1 MKEFVKEPAKDI
13 PVVAKVDVLVVGGGP
28 AGVSAAVGAA
38 RAGARTFLIESYGF
52 LGGMWTAGLVL
63 TLAGFNNW
71 LKPYQRCVGGVAG
84 EWLRRATA
92 RGFAED
98 NESWVLNSE
107 PEGMKLIADEL
118 IVEAGVDVLYHTRA
132 TAPIMK
138 DGSVVGCFIENLD
151 GRGAILSEVVIDCT
165 GNGDIFAR
173 SGARFEKSDQM
184 QPLTLAFD
192 IGNIQPDS
200 SISHTEPRKIPIGPE
215 PTELTGK
222 LLRENASRRLDIHF
236 DYQKF
241 NEDHERGLLPLFGGP
256 WTGGI
261 WKDVAWMNTVRVV
274 ADGSDAKDK
283 TRAEIE
289 GRKNAFL
296 LAEYFYRNVPGFSN
310 GRIQRMATEIGVRE
324 TRRLK
329 GVHTLTGDEVR
340 KDIEFED
347 TIGLGCWAI
356 DIHPRDAKANHSL
369 YVPKPFTLPY
379 RMLVPETVDGLLTA
393 GRCVSCDHEALA
405 TIRVGATCA
414 VTGQAAGIAGALAVR
429 SQVKVRNIDI
439 TSLQKELENQAAILR
454 IRDLQNGMK

>member
-1 MKEFVKEPAKDI
+1 MKEFVKEPAKSI

-28 AGVSAAVGAA
+28 AGVSAAVSAA
-38 RAGARTFLIESYGF
+38 RAGARTFLVESYGF

-71 LKPYQRCVGGVAG
+71 LAPYQRCVDGVPG
-84 EWLRRATA
+84 EWLKRATA
-92 RGFAED
+92 KGFAED
-98 NESWVLNSE
+98 NDSWVLNSE

-118 IVEAGVDVLYHTRA
+118 VLEAGVEVLYHTRA
-132 TAPIMK
+132 TEPIMK
-138 DGSVVGCFIENLD
+138 DSSVIGCFIENLD
-151 GRGAILSEVVIDCT
+151 GRGAILAGVVVDCT

-173 SGARFEKSDQM
+173 SGARFEKSDHM

-192 IGNIQPDS
+192 IGNIQADP

-215 PTELTGK
+215 PIELTGK

-241 NEDHERGLLPLFGGP
+241 NQDHQRGLLPLFGGP

-261 WKDVAWMNTVRVV
+261 WKDVAWMNTVRVI

-289 GRKNAFL
+289 GRKNAFH
-296 LAEYFYRNVPGFSN
+296 LAEYFYKHVPGFSN
-310 GRIQRMATEIGVRE
+310 GRIQRLATEIGVRE

-329 GVHTLTGDEVR
+329 GVHTLTGEEVR
-340 KDIEFED
+340 MATEFAD

-356 DIHPRDAKANHSL
+356 DIHPRDAEANHSL

-379 RMLVPETVDGLLTA
+379 GILVPESVDGLLTA
-393 GRCVSCDHEALA
+393 GRCVSCDQEALA

-414 VTGQAAGIAGALAVR
+414 VTGQAAGVAAALAVQ
-429 SQVKVRNIDI
+429 SHVKVRDINIA
-439 TSLQKELENQAAILR
+439 SLQKELENQSVILR
-454 IRDLQNGMK
+454 MADLHG